1 MDLELRGGG
10 LVAGLEQAGEID
22 FKLADPRRDIRLLQE
37 AQVDARK
44 LLDDT
49 GLQNPTVREFLAG
62 LAARIKDMS
71 FS

>member
-1 MDLELRGGG
+1 MDLDLRGGG
-10 LVAGLEQAGEID
+10 LIAGLEQAGEID

-44 LLDDT
+44 LLDNKE
-49 GLQNPTVREFLAG
+49 LQNPYVREFLAG
-62 LAARIKDMS
+62 LANRIKEMS